1 MLTTIAVGSLASL
14 GAGLATGIGAAF
26 IFLIKKINEKIEDLL
41 LGTAAGVMLAAS
53 FFSLILPALEQGNQ
67 VYNSEITS
75 VFAASSAF
83 ILGAFIVWFI
93 NEHIP
98 HEHFIMGHEGGDAG
112 KLRKIWLFIIA
123 ITIHNFP
130 EGMAVGVA
138 FGGSNLANGIPTAMG
153 IGLQNIPEGLA
164 VAMALI
170 GQNYSKKKAFVI
182 ALITGL
188 VEPIGG
194 IIGISA
200 VSVFTKILP
209 LGLAFAAGA
218 MIFIISHE
226 IVPET
231 HRRGHH
237 NLATVGLLTG
247 FVIMMILDVIF
258 G

>member
-1 MLTTIAVGSLASL
+1 MSPILIGSCASLA
-14 GAGLATGIGAAF
+14 AGMATGVGAAF
-26 IFLIKKINEKIEDLL
+26 VFFIKKMNEKLEDLL

-53 FFSLILPALEQGNQ
+53 FFSLILPSIESGT
-67 VYNSEITS
+67 EIYHNKIIAIAVTT
-75 VFAASSAF
+75 VTFLIGAAV
-83 ILGAFIVWFI
+83 VWLI
-93 NEHIP
+93 NEYVP

-112 KLRKIWLFIIA
+112 QLKKIWLFIIA

-138 FGGSNLANGIPTAMG
+138 FGGNNIADGIPIAVG

-164 VAMALI
+164 VSLALI
-170 GQNYSKKKAFVI
+170 GQGYKRTKSFI
-182 ALITGL
+182 IGLITGL

-200 VSVFTKILP
+200 VSVFLKLLP
-209 LGLAFAAGA
+209 GGLAFAAGA

-237 NLATVGLLTG
+237 NAATLGLLLG
-247 FVIMMILDVIF
+247 FSVMMVLDVLL

>member
-1 MLTTIAVGSLASL
+1 MSPILIGSLASL
-14 GAGLATGIGAAF
+14 LAGLATGIGAVLVF
-26 IFLIKKINEKIEDLL
+26 FIKKINERLEDLL

-53 FFSLILPALEQGNQ
+53 FFSLILPALEAGNEI
-67 VYNSEITS
+67 YHSEITS
-75 VFAASSAF
+75 VLVTTFSFLAGAA
-83 ILGAFIVWFI
+83 IIWLI
-93 NEHIP
+93 NEYLP
-98 HEHFIMGHEGGDAG
+98 HEHFVMGHEGGDAL
-112 KLRKIWLFIIA
+112 KLKKIWLFIIA

-138 FGGSNLANGIPTAMG
+138 FGGKDLTSGIPTAIG

-164 VAMALI
+164 VALALV
-170 GQNYSKKKAFVI
+170 GQKYKRNKAFLI

-188 VEPIGG
+188 IEPIGG
-194 IIGISA
+194 ILGISA
-200 VSVFTKILP
+200 VSFFLP
-209 LGLAFAAGA
+209 LLPIGLAFAAGA

-237 NLATVGLLTG
+237 NPATVGLLLG
-247 FVIMMILDVIF
+247 FAVMMILDVVF